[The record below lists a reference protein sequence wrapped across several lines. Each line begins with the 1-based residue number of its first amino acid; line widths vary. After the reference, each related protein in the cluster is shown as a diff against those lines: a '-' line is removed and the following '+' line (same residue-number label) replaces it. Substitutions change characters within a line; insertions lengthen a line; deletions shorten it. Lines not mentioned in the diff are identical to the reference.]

1 MCTVL
6 LQLQHAVCG
15 AIAFC
20 ICQLMCFAQDEQT
33 QVCGVVIVENMADVG
48 LVHARNIDRAAM
60 KLWLSY
66 LQVTV
71 R

>member
-1 MCTVL
+1 
-6 LQLQHAVCG
+6 
-15 AIAFC
+15 
-20 ICQLMCFAQDEQT
+20 MCFAQDEQT